1 MSYKNYDNILT
12 MMEFTEVLRNEPKK
26 AFNFIC
32 NNGYKFEK
40 TDLINIIKELL
51 YGIQYHTDNRSCGN
65 LFPIILE
72 DVQIE
77 LDEKYDDLYKEY
89 YDYID
94 KKKENKNEIK

>member
-32 NNGYKFEK
+32 NNGYEFEK

-51 YGIQYHTDNRSCGN
+51 YGIHYHTDNRSCGN

-77 LDEKYDDLYKEY
+77 LDERYDHLYKEY